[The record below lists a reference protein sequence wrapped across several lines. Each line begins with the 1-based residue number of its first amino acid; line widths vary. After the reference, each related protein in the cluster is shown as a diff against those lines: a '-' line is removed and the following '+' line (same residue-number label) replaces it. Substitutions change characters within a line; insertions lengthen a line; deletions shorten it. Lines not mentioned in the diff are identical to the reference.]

1 MPSLL
6 SSPPH
11 SVTPGPPTHQSP
23 HTQQIHV
30 IRGPNDVLISSA
42 SQTLARH
49 DIGIPVTIIQNAGE
63 IDTQD
68 QRMQENEVVY

>member
-11 SVTPGPPTHQSP
+11 SVTPGPTQSQ
-23 HTQQIHV
+23 HQQIHV

-49 DIGIPVTIIQNAGE
+49 EMAIPVTIIQSPGNDQV
-63 IDTQD
+63 DTQD
-68 QRMQENEVVY
+68 QRMQGSEVVY

>member
-11 SVTPGPPTHQSP
+11 PGP
-23 HTQQIHV
+23 TQPQHHQIHV

-49 DIGIPVTIIQNAGE
+49 DGMTIPVTIIQSSGGNDQ

-68 QRMQENEVVY
+68 QRMQGSEVVY